1 MFCSY
6 SFEKLLCWTC
16 WLTAS
21 IHRWT
26 QRPCESQRSW
36 NDRKVALFWF
46 WSTLQREHFNLPSCF
61 KTTFWPCEWHKSC
74 LVSRQTTLTTAH
86 GRSEQVW
93 ETWETAKYHRLDFN
107 KHSENTQWAC
117 FFFICL
123 GWTRCTSVSLTLGN
137 DLSRPQIE
145 KNADTS
151 GNRGDSSAQEMSNPP
166 KPTLHAKPYTLHNSM
181 SRSRSG
187 ESSQDCGC
195 RLKKQS
201 FLSADLMVCRI
212 IYVYRLCD
220 EDELTNNDDNRA
232 EPIPDKH
239 DLEVN

>member
-46 WSTLQREHFNLPSCF
+46 WSTLQRELFNLPSCF
-61 KTTFWPCEWHKSC
+61 KTTFWPCEGHKSC
-74 LVSRQTTLTTAH
+74 LVSRQTALTTAH
-86 GRSEQVW
+86 GRSEHVW
-93 ETWETAKYHRLDFN
+93 ETRETAKYHRLDFN
-107 KHSENTQWAC
+107 KHSENTLWAC

-123 GWTRCTSVSLTLGN
+123 RWTRCTSVSLTLGN

-151 GNRGDSSAQEMSNPP
+151 GNRGDCSAQEMSNPP
-166 KPTLHAKPYTLHNSM
+166 KPHSACKTLHTAQFYESQQKWWKF
-181 SRSRSG
+181 SRLWLQIKKTKLPLCWSDGLQDNICLPAARRGRADKQWWQQSRTDS
-187 ESSQDCGC
+187 
-195 RLKKQS
+195 R
-201 FLSADLMVCRI
+201 
-212 IYVYRLCD
+212 
-220 EDELTNNDDNRA
+220 
-232 EPIPDKH
+232 
-239 DLEVN
+239 